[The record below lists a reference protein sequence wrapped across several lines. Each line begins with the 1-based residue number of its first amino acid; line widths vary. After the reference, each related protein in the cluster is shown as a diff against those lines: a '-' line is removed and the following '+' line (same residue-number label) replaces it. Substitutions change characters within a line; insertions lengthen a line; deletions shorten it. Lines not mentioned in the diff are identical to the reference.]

1 MHASF
6 SPKKTL
12 QLEKAHNSQ
21 ISQFTFADLAK
32 NHKRL
37 SLFTKVLF
45 ESEILYLLNGLWV
58 SWLKAVSFVQWKTR
72 AFKTNLK
79 GTFHLL

>member
-45 ESEILYLLNGLWV
+45 ESEILYLLNGL
-58 SWLKAVSFVQWKTR
+58 
-72 AFKTNLK
+72 
-79 GTFHLL
+79 